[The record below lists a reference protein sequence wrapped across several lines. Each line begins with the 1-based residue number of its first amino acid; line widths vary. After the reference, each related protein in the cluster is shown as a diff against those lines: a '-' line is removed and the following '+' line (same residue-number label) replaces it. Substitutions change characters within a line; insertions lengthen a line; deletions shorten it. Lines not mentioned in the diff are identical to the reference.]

1 MRAEG
6 GTTVE
11 ERPVEE
17 RLFISSE
24 LVVMYIYFFSLRF
37 FFFFNSAETPLPDR
51 GLRGSC
57 WSSVFSGL
65 WSKRGG
71 DWTDDGVPGFYLLVH
86 LTW

>member
-37 FFFFNSAETPLPDR
+37 FFFFNSAETPLPAR
-51 GLRGSC
+51 GEHTI
-57 WSSVFSGL
+57 FSGSI
-65 WSKRGG
+65 SK
-71 DWTDDGVPGFYLLVH
+71 
-86 LTW
+86 LTQQEVCCLYFF